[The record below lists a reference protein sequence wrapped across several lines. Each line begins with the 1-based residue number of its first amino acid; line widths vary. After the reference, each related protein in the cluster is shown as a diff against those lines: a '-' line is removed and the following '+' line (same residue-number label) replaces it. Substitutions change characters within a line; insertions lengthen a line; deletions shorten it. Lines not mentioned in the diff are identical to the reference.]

1 MQAPFRGTF
10 RGTVAD
16 LQNLDTTQQGQAKR
30 VFKLVDATGAYL
42 ECCALGHNAYSTA
55 LTDLQDVV
63 VYYAT
68 GRSPIGSSPGRL
80 YLMKDSVIL
89 SLGVCAAPAVVNTSV
104 DIL

>member
-1 MQAPFRGTF
+1 MSP
-10 RGTVAD
+10 
-16 LQNLDTTQQGQAKR
+16 LPTQQGQAKR
-30 VFKLVDATGAYL
+30 IFKLVDATGAYI
-42 ECCALGHNAYSTA
+42 ECCALSHNAYSAA

-89 SLGVCAAPAVVNTSV
+89 SLGVCAAPVVTTCV
-104 DIL
+104 EIL